1 MIPIKNGI
9 NSVLEASGDSGFKES
24 LKWRSQVLEL
34 QNFLGWERPTRIVRS
49 EKFLLFSKG
58 CKIRLVDFEG
68 EVVGFFCCCSFVWV
82 FFRLIF
88 FFAPPGTT
96 KTLPVLL
103 PPHLNSLFSING

>member
-1 MIPIKNGI
+1 M
-9 NSVLEASGDSGFKES
+9 LEASGDSGFKES

-82 FFRLIF
+82 FL
-88 FFAPPGTT
+88 G
-96 KTLPVLL
+96 
-103 PPHLNSLFSING
+103 